1 MRKIA
6 VYVSFMNDRYRAQL
20 RTAAAEQ
27 GFDLDFYDCNRDSA
41 ALPGRIGDY
50 EVIYGHPDPAW
61 LKRAARLRWLCS
73 DFAGVEKYLDEAIW
87 PSPDC
92 LLSNSS
98 GAYGPTIS
106 EHILMVLLMLLRRMP
121 EYEADLLERRWTLH
135 TPIRSIT
142 GSHVVLLG
150 TGDIGSH
157 TARRLKAL
165 GAAVTGVCR
174 SGRAAEHAFDA
185 VLPVGELDSVLPRAD
200 AVVLALPATAETEA
214 AVLRAEGYLGGV
226 LFMNQAEKQE
236 DRETGRVI
244 GSAGFVAP
252 HMPGAAAHEGRS
264 SEIGYAL
271 SPDYWGRGLMSEVAA
286 ELLRYGFE
294 ELGLDEIWCTHYR
307 ENHRSR
313 RVIEKSGF
321 WYAFTEN
328 LSDEFYTDRP
338 TCFYFITREMWEKR
352 GK

>member
-20 RTAAAEQ
+20 RTAASEQ

-41 ALPGRIGDY
+41 ALLGRIGDY

-165 GAAVTGVCR
+165 GASVTGVCR
-174 SGRAAEHAFDA
+174 SGKSAEPAFDA
-185 VLPVGELDSVLPRAD
+185 VLPIGELDSVLPRAD
-200 AVVLALPATAETEA
+200 ALIMALPAT
-214 AVLRAEGYLGGV
+214 
-226 LFMNQAEKQE
+226 
-236 DRETGRVI
+236 RETAGILSRERIALLPPTAYVVNVGR
-244 GSAGFVAP
+244 GSAVDQDALAGALQSRRLAGASLDVTVPEPLPADHPLWTCPNTIITP
-252 HMPGAAAHEGRS
+252 HISGN
-264 SEIGYAL
+264 
-271 SPDYWGRGLMSEVAA
+271 MS
-286 ELLRYGFE
+286 
-294 ELGLDEIWCTHYR
+294 LGLTCDLDVDMFCRDLERYAAG
-307 ENHRSR
+307 EPLLNLVDRSL
-313 RVIEKSGF
+313 G
-321 WYAFTEN
+321 Y
-328 LSDEFYTDRP
+328 
-338 TCFYFITREMWEKR
+338 
-352 GK
+352 